1 MKEFTLSKWRLYMKF
16 RLYTKNSC
24 PYCHAAV
31 RLLAEHQKEFECWA
45 LDAKPELLTEI
56 QQVYRWETVP
66 LVLEITDGKE
76 KFIGGF
82 SDLKEYLDKGKQLL
96 QG

>member
-1 MKEFTLSKWRLYMKF
+1 MKF
-16 RLYTKNSC
+16 RLYTKSDC

-31 RLLAEHQKEFECWA
+31 RLLADHKKEFECYS
-45 LDAKPELLTEI
+45 LDSKPELLTEI
-56 QQVYRWETVP
+56 KQTYRWQTVP
-66 LVLEITDGKE
+66 LVIEITEGRE

-82 SDLKEYLDKGKQLL
+82 TDLKEYLLKGTQLL

>member
-1 MKEFTLSKWRLYMKF
+1 MKF

-24 PYCHAAV
+24 PYCQAAV
-31 RLLAEHQKEFECWA
+31 RLLAEHQKEFECYA
-45 LDAKPELLTEI
+45 LDTKPELLNEI
-56 QQVYRWETVP
+56 KTTYRWETVP
-66 LVLEITDGKE
+66 VVVEITEGQE

-82 SDLKEYLDKGKQLL
+82 TDLKEYLDKGKQLL